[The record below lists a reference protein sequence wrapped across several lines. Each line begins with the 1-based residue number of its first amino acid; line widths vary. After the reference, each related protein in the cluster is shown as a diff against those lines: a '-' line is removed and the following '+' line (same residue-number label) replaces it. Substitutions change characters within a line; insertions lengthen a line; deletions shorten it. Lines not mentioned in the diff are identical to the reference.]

1 LASREEEVQV
11 LIRLGLTSS
20 QAKVYMTLARSGIC
34 TAKAISKVSKVAR
47 EDIYRIMPK
56 LQELNLVEK
65 IIDAPS
71 KYAAIPIEDAFTI
84 LLKSRDNVTCQL
96 RAKTNEI
103 IQSFNGNVRMPF
115 EEEEHEFV
123 LMPIERAVVKR
134 RQMIDAAEKRIDLIT
149 SWERFNQS
157 NVSYAVNLTNA
168 LKRNVE
174 IRVIIGNPEDGKSM
188 AELVRPWR
196 EKYQCFD
203 ARWIPAIPNA
213 PLMLVDNQKVLLAKS
228 ATTSSE
234 ESPFLWSMN
243 PPFVSVVKDHMEKIW
258 LTSAPLKIAP

>member
-1 LASREEEVQV
+1 LASPEEGVQV
-11 LIRLGLTSS
+11 LIHLGLTSS
-20 QAKVYMTLARSGIC
+20 QAKVYMALVRSGIC
-34 TAKAISKVSKVAR
+34 TAKAISKGSKVAR

-65 IIDAPS
+65 IIDAPA

-84 LLKSRDNVTCQL
+84 LLKSRDNATCRL

-103 IQSFNGNVRMPF
+103 IQSFNGNVRTPF

-123 LMPIERAVVKR
+123 LIPTERAVVKR
-134 RQMIDAAEKRIDLIT
+134 RQMIDSAQKRIDLIT
-149 SWERFNQS
+149 SWERFNQLNIS
-157 NVSYAVNLTNA
+157 CAASLTNA

-174 IRVIIGNPEDGKSM
+174 MRVVIGNPADEKSM

-203 ARWIPAIPNA
+203 ARWTSGTPKA
-213 PLMLVDNQKVLLAKS
+213 PLMLVDDQKVLLAKS
-228 ATTSSE
+228 ATTGSE
-234 ESPFLWSMN
+234 ESPFLWTMN
-243 PPFVSVVKDHMEKIW
+243 PPFVSVVRDHIEKIW
-258 LTSAPLKIAP
+258 LASTSLKIPP